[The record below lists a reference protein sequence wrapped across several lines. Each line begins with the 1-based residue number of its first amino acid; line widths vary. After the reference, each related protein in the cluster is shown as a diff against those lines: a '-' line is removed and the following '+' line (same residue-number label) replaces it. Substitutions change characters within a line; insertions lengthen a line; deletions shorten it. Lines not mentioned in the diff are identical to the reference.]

1 MLQNSPSPKGGT
13 RHLPLW
19 GKWNGASDY
28 GTIRIQTK
36 SVSLAAQKALDEIP
50 PLGVRNQSRYLIEL
64 SEKVEDVYMS
74 KQSLLVMA
82 ALAALLFSAP
92 PYAAGLYGACEPKM
106 FQQTEAEGKK
116 KKAEGEEEEE
126 EPDCD

>member
-1 MLQNSPSPKGGT
+1 MRVGKSIGSRGAIAERFRYAQVPDFQLHFVVLQNSPSPKGGT

-50 PLGVRNQSRYLIEL
+50 PLGVRNQGRYL
-64 SEKVEDVYMS
+64 
-74 KQSLLVMA
+74 
-82 ALAALLFSAP
+82 
-92 PYAAGLYGACEPKM
+92 
-106 FQQTEAEGKK
+106 
-116 KKAEGEEEEE
+116 
-126 EPDCD
+126 